1 MGYMIRIILREFYT
15 ILCLGKNW
23 QRFPSLFK
31 GRLLHISREW
41 MLKQATSV
49 VKSTKRSHTCK
60 FTLAKCF
67 TELLPALDKV
77 YWCLLFLPRK

>member
-1 MGYMIRIILREFYT
+1 
-15 ILCLGKNW
+15 
-23 QRFPSLFK
+23 
-31 GRLLHISREW
+31 

-60 FTLAKCF
+60 FTLVKCF

-77 YWCLLFLPRK
+77 YWCLRYQENNNFSHYIVYKISRDGSRVLFIVYIYVEQLIICI

>member
-1 MGYMIRIILREFYT
+1 
-15 ILCLGKNW
+15 
-23 QRFPSLFK
+23 
-31 GRLLHISREW
+31 

-60 FTLAKCF
+60 FTLVKCF

-77 YWCLLFLPRK
+77 YWCLLFFTKKIIFSAIILYIKFQEMEVGFYLFFTFTSNS